1 MGKVSLCLILVF
13 PFSPFRVKDISPD
26 RESFEENQLQTPLS
40 MKFICSLIALLFACS
55 LQQATAQNWN
65 LTQKLGSSD
74 QSPADNLGI
83 STAISDSFM
92 LAGAWWEDGDPT
104 SPITSAGAAYLYKQ
118 QADGTWLEIQKL
130 ISPNPENLGY
140 FGFNVALEGKYAL
153 VGAFNEDEGGVGN
166 AGVVY
171 VYERGFN
178 DTMLLKN
185 RLVAPD
191 GQGGDLF
198 GYAVALTD
206 GYALIGAHENSY
218 DETGDNFLDASGA
231 AYLFKRQPT
240 GAWSLIRKLVAFDRE
255 AGAYF
260 GKFLDIDNLGLI
272 IGAFDAD
279 NSSTLQFGVGAAYGA
294 YCNDS
299 LLVWGYDNVTSADL
313 QKITASDQDN
323 FEAFGLDVAISGKWA
338 VIGKSNEP
346 DQPGGGIA
354 SNTGS
359 AYFFH
364 WENGGWVEKQKVY
377 ASDFAANSLFGR
389 AIGIDGSVCI
399 IGASTAREDMNGG
412 NSVVGAGEAY
422 VFELQPN
429 GQWLEVEQLSGT
441 ERAANDLYGETVD
454 VSGTTV
460 VVGAWLADSLQGEY
474 MVDRGAVYVYERD
487 QALSI
492 PQLPDLQGL
501 MLLRNPSPDGKL
513 TIQETNPS
521 PLPLQIRVFSLTGQ
535 ELFAETLSP
544 QQQHQID
551 LSYLPSGVYLL
562 QIQRAGYVPWH
573 GKWQR
578 Q

>member
-1 MGKVSLCLILVF
+1 
-13 PFSPFRVKDISPD
+13 
-26 RESFEENQLQTPLS
+26 
-40 MKFICSLIALLFACS
+40 MKFICALFALLTACS
-55 LQQATAQNWN
+55 IQHAVAQNWN

-92 LAGAWWEDGDPT
+92 LAGAWWADGDPT
-104 SPITSAGAAYLYKQ
+104 TPITSAGAAYLYKQ
-118 QADGTWLEIQKL
+118 QPDGSWLEVQKL
-130 ISPNPENLGY
+130 ISPNPESLGY

-218 DETGDNFLDASGA
+218 DEIGDNFLDASGA
-231 AYLFKRQPT
+231 AYLFKRQSN
-240 GAWSLIRKLVAFDRE
+240 GNWNLIRKLVAFDRE
-255 AGAYF
+255 EDAYF
-260 GKFLDIDNLGLI
+260 GKFLDIDKLGLM

-279 NSSTLQFGVGAAYGA
+279 NVSSLQFGVGAAYGA

-299 LLVWGYDNVTSADL
+299 LLVWGYDDVTSADL

-323 FEAFGLDVAISGKWA
+323 FEGFGWDVAISGKWV

-364 WENGGWVEKQKVY
+364 WENGTWVEKQKVY
-377 ASDFAANSLFGR
+377 ASDFAVNSLFGR
-389 AIGIDGSVCI
+389 AIGIDGSVCV
-399 IGASTAREDMNGG
+399 IGAGTAREDMNGG
-412 NSVVGAGEAY
+412 NSLVGAGEAY
-422 VFELQPN
+422 VFELRPN
-429 GQWLEVEQLSGT
+429 GQWQEVEKLSGT
-441 ERAANDLYGETVD
+441 ERAVNDLFGETVD

-460 VVGAWLADSLQGEY
+460 VVGAWLADTLDGEY
-474 MVDRGAVYVYERD
+474 SVDGGAVYVFERD
-487 QALSI
+487 QALSV
-492 PQLPDLQGL
+492 PQLPNLQGL
-501 MLLRNPSPDGKL
+501 SLLHNPSPDGKL
-513 TIQETNPS
+513 RIKETNAS
-521 PLPLQIRVFSLTGQ
+521 LLPLQIRVFSLTGQ
-535 ELFAETLSP
+535 ELFSQEISP
-544 QQQHQID
+544 QQQYQID
-551 LSYLPSGVYLL
+551 LAHFPPGLYLL
-562 QIQRAGYVPWH
+562 QIQRTGFMPQYW
-573 GKWQR
+573 KWQR
-578 Q
+578 E